1 MWVIGGWGHDLKTP
15 TTPPPQNWISPRS
28 LATGF
33 CKRTRY
39 DNFESPP
46 HPTLGIWLESVSGL
60 RPLGVLWTTWRSLGE
75 WSEMSAERRRKPH
88 LTYSGWRPEGETV
101 RCGAACVRRSPLE
114 TSSGQIGSSVC
125 CGAACVRRSLLET
138 PSGKIGSYLN
148 CTYIKKR
155 NNRCRWFI
163 RKWDILKSQF

>member
-1 MWVIGGWGHDLKTP
+1 MTGVCQRSAATRRLVDYMAVARRVIRD
-15 TTPPPQNWISPRS
+15 
-28 LATGF
+28 
-33 CKRTRY
+33 
-39 DNFESPP
+39 
-46 HPTLGIWLESVSGL
+46 VS
-60 RPLGVLWTTWRSLGE
+60 
-75 WSEMSAERRRKPH
+75 RRRKPQ

-148 CTYIKKR
+148 CTYIK
-155 NNRCRWFI
+155 NNKTI
-163 RKWDILKSQF
+163 GAGGL